1 MLLDPV
7 GSLKNPW
14 RGLCKVLLSAMRD
27 AICLLAIAITGH
39 NYAYASEDDAELMTE
54 FLKQAAGMQSRL
66 ESLGLNIRCSVVR
79 ESSGEGVSGP
89 DQKGT
94 VREFEIA
101 KRGQLLFSLRDIDE
115 KTDNRKSLLKCVN
128 GRYAFAVSRTGE
140 TASLQYLERLGVD
153 KTVDNRVLE
162 ESEQREFG
170 AALSNACGYM
180 TAGKVLTELVKSKDF
195 SIKKISRRE
204 VNGKLLVAL
213 GFEYLGRDVLH
224 KEDYKLTE
232 GELILD
238 PANKWVVTAS
248 SWIYESLTR
257 GHKGRLTMQRDF
269 EGMAFDLPIAT
280 KVISKYEDLDIKYVD
295 KETWTV
301 ELKRAEVPEEE
312 FFLPYYGFP
321 EPQFER
327 SFFEK
332 WGWWL
337 IVGILF
343 LATGC
348 WLTMRRAR

>member
-1 MLLDPV
+1 M
-7 GSLKNPW
+7 
-14 RGLCKVLLSAMRD
+14 VLLSAMRD
-27 AICLLAIAITGH
+27 AICLVAIAITGQ
-39 NYAYASEDDAELMTE
+39 NCAYASEDDAELMTE
-54 FLKQAAGMQSRL
+54 FLKQVAGMQSRL

-79 ESSGEGVSGP
+79 EMSGEGVSGP

-94 VREFEIA
+94 LREFEIA
-101 KRGQLLFSLRDIDE
+101 KRGQLLFALRNIDE
-115 KTDNRKSLLKCVN
+115 KTDKPKSLLKCVN
-128 GRYAFAVSRTGE
+128 GQYAFAVSRTGE

-153 KTVDNRVLE
+153 TAVDNRVLE

-170 AALSNACGYM
+170 AALSNTCGYM
-180 TAGKVLTELVKSKDF
+180 TAGKVLTELVRSKDF

-204 VNGKLLVAL
+204 VNGKPLVAL
-213 GFEYLGRDVLH
+213 GFEYLGHDVLH

-238 PANKWVVTAS
+238 PANKWVVTES

-257 GHKGRLTMQRDF
+257 GYKGRLTVQRDF

-280 KVISKYEDLDIKYVD
+280 KVISKYEDLDIKFVN